1 MKKIMILVA
10 IITTTVITAQ
20 TQSKPYVD
28 VWGEGTINV
37 VPDQVTVKVRVEN
50 TGENAKEVKLKN
62 DRIVSDV
69 LEFVKGIGIAEKYIR
84 TEYIRLSKNYEY
96 QTKTY
101 NYQANQSISI
111 KLIDLSEYE
120 TLMNGLLAT
129 GINRIDG
136 ISFSSS
142 EIEMFLSEARKK
154 AVDNAKLKA
163 QEYASVLGQSIG
175 KALYIS
181 EFQKTISPNF
191 TPRNAI
197 AMDSDNAQQTM
208 APGEMK
214 VSARVNISFELN

>member
-1 MKKIMILVA
+1 MKKIIIFVTIL
-10 IITTTVITAQ
+10 TTSIVTAQ
-20 TQSKPYVD
+20 TQPKPSVD
-28 VWGEGTINV
+28 VWGEGTIHV
-37 VPDQVTVKVRVEN
+37 VPDQVTVNVRVEN

-69 LEFVKGIGIAEKYIR
+69 LEFVKGIGIAEKYVR

-111 KLIDLSEYE
+111 KLVDLREYE
-120 TLMNGLLAT
+120 RLMDGLLAT

-136 ISFSSS
+136 ISFSSAQ
-142 EIEMFLSEARKK
+142 IETLRSEARKK

-175 KALYIS
+175 KALHIS

-191 TPRNAI
+191 RSGDVMAI
-197 AMDSDNAQQTM
+197 NSESGQQTM
-208 APGEMK
+208 APGEMQ